1 MTVRVTAQRCL
12 ASLVLVAATACAQP
26 NVEEPRLELDPR
38 TPHATE
44 LTDFPSQV
52 GGTLA
57 ADAVQGLAHDDT
69 HWYLLTTRRIWKVP
83 LDQSLASVKGEGTA
97 PFAGRYMHLGDA
109 DYQGGVLYVPLENDR
124 RGGPRAI
131 GALRPDLTP
140 IGVQPLNGSQ
150 YASWCAVD
158 ARGQRLYTSSFNA
171 DRVQVFRIELSADH
185 FALVF
190 ERDLVLKRRVRATSE
205 VIAFGVAPRI
215 QGGALS
221 AHGDLYLASD
231 ALSTGILVFD
241 VATGILRARIPVNF
255 APRLGPFSHQ
265 ELEGLDLFDVGGREV
280 PSISGTVHVLLHDEL
295 PKRAFS
301 IKHWALPPG
310 GLTSQGEDAGPGW

>member
-1 MTVRVTAQRCL
+1 MPVFVTTQRCI
-12 ASLVLVAATACAQP
+12 ASFLLVAIAACAQP

-38 TPHATE
+38 APRATE
-44 LTDFPSQV
+44 LGDFPRDV
-52 GGTLA
+52 GGELA

-83 LDQSLASVKGEGTA
+83 LDKSLADVKGEGTA

-109 DYQGGVLYVPLENDR
+109 DYRGGVLYVPLENDR
-124 RGGPRAI
+124 RGGPQAI

-140 IGVQPLNGSQ
+140 IGVQPLGGAQ

-158 ARGQRLYTSSFNA
+158 ERGERLYTSSFNA

-190 ERDLVLKRRVRATSE
+190 ERDLVLKRRVRSTGE

-221 AHGDLYLASD
+221 AQGDLYLASD
-231 ALSTGILVFD
+231 ALATGILVFD
-241 VATGILRARIPVNF
+241 VVTGLLRARIPVPY
-255 APRLGPFSHQ
+255 APRLGPLSHQ
-265 ELEGLDLFDVGGREV
+265 ELEGLDLFDVEGREV
-280 PSISGTVHVLLHDEL
+280 PSISGSVHVLLHDEL

-310 GLTSQGEDAGPGW
+310 GLATRRDDTDRSP